1 MRCLAID
8 TSGDHLTVALID
20 GESVEYEFCQDTGLR
35 HSISLMPYIEKVLD
49 KAGLTP
55 KDIDVY
61 SCVIGPGSFTGIRI
75 GVSTVKAFS
84 YANNKP
90 VLPVT
95 SFEVLEYNKPYGKNI
110 TVIDARHDNYYASI
124 YEDNIVVKEP
134 CFLTKDEILC
144 LKDSYDV
151 LSATDSDITTVKCD
165 LLQGLVKAVKEK
177 LKTSITDRES
187 LIPLYVKKSQAE
199 EGL

>member
-1 MRCLAID
+1 MKCLAID

-20 GESVEYEFCQDTGLR
+20 GESVVYEFCQDTGLR
-35 HSISLMPYIEKVLD
+35 HSISLMSYIEKVLD
-49 KAGLTP
+49 KVGV
-55 KDIDVY
+55 KISDIDVY

-84 YANNKP
+84 YANDKP

-95 SFEVLEYNKPYGKNI
+95 SFDVLEYNKPCGKNI
-110 TVIDARHDNYYASI
+110 AVIDARHDNYYALI
-124 YEDNIVVKEP
+124 YEDNVAVKEP
-134 CFLTKDEILC
+134 SFITKEEIIK
-144 LKDSYDV
+144 LKGEYDV
-151 LSATDSDITTVKCD
+151 LSSVDSDITTVKCD
-165 LLQGLVKAVKEK
+165 LLNGLVNAVKDK
-177 LKTSITDRES
+177 LNTSITDRES

>member
-1 MRCLAID
+1 MKCLAID

-20 GESVEYEFCQDTGLR
+20 GDSVFYEFCQDTGLR
-35 HSISLMPYIEKVLD
+35 HSISLMPYIEKVLE
-49 KAGLTP
+49 KAGV
-55 KDIDVY
+55 KVNDIDVY

-84 YANNKP
+84 YANDKP

-95 SFEVLEYNKPYGKNI
+95 SFDVLEYNKPCGKNL

-124 YEDNIVVKEP
+124 FEDNKIVKEP
-134 CFLTKDEILC
+134 CFITKEEILK
-144 LKDSYDV
+144 LKGEYEV
-151 LSATDSDITTVKCD
+151 LSAVDSDITTVKCD
-165 LLQGLVKAVKEK
+165 LLKGLISAVKDK
-177 LKTSITDRES
+177 LSTSITDRES

>member
-1 MRCLAID
+1 MKCLAID

-20 GESVEYEFCQDTGLR
+20 GESVVYEFCQDTGLR
-35 HSISLMPYIEKVLD
+35 HSISLMPYIESVLNKAKVNI
-49 KAGLTP
+49 
-55 KDIDVY
+55 KDVDVY

-84 YANNKP
+84 YANDKP

-95 SFEVLEYNKPYGKNI
+95 SFDVLEYNKPYGKNL
-110 TVIDARHDNYYASI
+110 TVIDARHDNYYACA
-124 YEDNIVVKEP
+124 YEDNKVVIEP
-134 CFLTKDEILC
+134 SFMTKDEIIN
-144 LKDSYDV
+144 LKGEYSV
-151 LSATDSDITTVKCD
+151 LSAVDSDITSVKCD
-165 LLQGLVKAVKEK
+165 LLNGLINAVKDK
-177 LKTSITDRES
+177 LNSSLTDRES

>member
-1 MRCLAID
+1 MKCLAID

-20 GESVEYEFCQDTGLR
+20 GENVTCEFCQDTGLR
-35 HSISLMPYIEKVLD
+35 HSISLMPYIESVLS
-49 KAGLTP
+49 KANVSV

-95 SFEVLEYNKPYGKNI
+95 SFDVLEYNKPYGKNL
-110 TVIDARHDNYYASI
+110 TVIDARHDNYYACA
-124 YEDNIVVKEP
+124 YEDNVVVREPSFMSKEDIVN
-134 CFLTKDEILC
+134 
-144 LKDSYDV
+144 LKGEYSV
-151 LSATDSDITTVKCD
+151 LSAVDNDITTVKCD
-165 LLQGLVKAVKEK
+165 LLNGLISAVKDK
-177 LKTSITDRES
+177 FNNGVTDRES